1 MRNPMW
7 TRHCLYACAIIVL
20 LINLQQISA
29 NDNTHYL
36 PPLECYD
43 PYGRPQVSTISTDD
57 HRTPRVLF
65 GILIFLLF
73 VHSISVVFLRRQ
85 PAIGALTLELNAIQA
100 QIQQIFS
107 AIQCSISNGLSIT
120 CTSARREIEN
130 APFTSKFRTSH
141 CFTENS
147 HL

>member
-1 MRNPMW
+1 MW